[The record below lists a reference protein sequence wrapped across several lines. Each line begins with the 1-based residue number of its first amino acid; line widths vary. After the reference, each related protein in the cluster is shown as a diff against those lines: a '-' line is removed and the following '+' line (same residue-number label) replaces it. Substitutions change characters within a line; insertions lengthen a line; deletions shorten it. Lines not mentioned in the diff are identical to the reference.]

1 MITRRDFLK
10 VSGLAAAGGLLG
22 LSSFTK
28 LRNEANDPV
37 IDRVEI
43 PIRGLHPGLEGFTIV
58 QIADIHL
65 HPFTHL
71 DVVEK
76 AIDLANSLQPD
87 LTVLVGDYIWRDV
100 ESIFMLAPAL
110 ARLNAKHGVYW
121 IIGNHD
127 IWEGADIVKAGFAS
141 AGIPLL
147 LNQGVPIS
155 SGKGTLFLAGLD
167 DGWSGH
173 ADLDLALENA
183 PKDAPVIMLL
193 HEPDLADQYAED
205 GRVALQL
212 AGHSHA
218 GQVRIPGYGA
228 IILPYLGRKYDMGLY
243 KVQDMW
249 LYTNRGLGVI
259 SVPYR
264 INCPPEVTQI
274 VLVQA

>member
-10 VSGLAAAGGLLG
+10 VSGVVAAGGVLG
-22 LSSFTK
+22 LSSISVVK
-28 LRNEANDPV
+28 NEANHPV

-43 PIRGLHPGLEGFTIV
+43 PIRGLHPALEGFTIV

-71 DVVEK
+71 DLVEK
-76 AIDLANSLQPD
+76 AVQLANGLKPDLA
-87 LTVLVGDYIWRDV
+87 VLAGDYIWRDV

-110 ARLNAKHGVYW
+110 AKLDARHGVYW

-127 IWEGADIVKAGFAS
+127 IWEGAEIVKEGFANS
-141 AGIPLL
+141 RIPLL
-147 LNQGVPIS
+147 LNQGVTIA
-155 SGKGTLFLAGLD
+155 SGKGQFYLAGLD

-173 ADLDLALENA
+173 SDLNLALDGK

-193 HEPDLADQYAED
+193 HEPDLADEYALD

-218 GQVRIPGYGA
+218 GQVRIPGHGA
-228 IILPYLGRKYDMGLY
+228 IILPYMGRKYDMGLY
-243 KVQDMW
+243 KIEDMW
-249 LYTNRGLGVI
+249 LYTNRGLGTI
-259 SVPYR
+259 SIPYR
-264 INCPPEVTQI
+264 YNCPPEVTQI
-274 VLVQA
+274 VLVRG